1 MLPVGE
7 FAFNV
12 EITLNEILNT
22 PNDAS
27 VGYFLEVDLNYPV
40 HLHDDHRDFPLA
52 PTKEIVQDEWLGE
65 YQLEL
70 KEQHRLPSS
79 NVKKLLQT
87 LFDKKNYVLHYK
99 LLKLY
104 VSLGLIVAKV
114 HRVLQFKQA
123 NWLAPYITLNS
134 NKRQAASN
142 KFEENF
148 YKLMNNAV
156 YGKNCESKR
165 RRSKLTIARDA
176 DQVLSSILKFGFDRF
191 MIFGDNLAALSFRA
205 RKIYWNTP
213 TKIGATILDLAK
225 YQTYSFHYFTMR
237 AHFDCSLLYS
247 VTDSLLYKIRSTDFY
262 EELARKPASVL
273 SEFDFSNYPNDH
285 YLYSTKNKRVVLK
298 FKDEFAGD
306 FITEFVCLKPK
317 LYSILSKSKYSLSF
331 LMRVSS
337 IFKLQR
343 LLVGS

>member
-1 MLPVGE
+1 MQMDILPVGE

-40 HLHDDHRDFPLA
+40 NLHDDHRDFPLA
-52 PTKEIVQDEWLGE
+52 STKENVQEEWLGE

-79 NVKKLLQT
+79 KVKKLLQT

-114 HRVLQFKQA
+114 HHVLEFKQV
-123 NWLAPYITLNS
+123 NWLAPYISLNS

-148 YKLMNNAV
+148 YKLMKNAA

-165 RRSKLTIARDA
+165 RRRKLTIARDA
-176 DQVLSSILKFGFDRF
+176 DHVLNSISKFEFDRI
-191 MIFGDNLAALSFRA
+191 MIFGDNLAALSFHA
-205 RKIYWNTP
+205 RRI
-213 TKIGATILDLAK
+213 
-225 YQTYSFHYFTMR
+225 
-237 AHFDCSLLYS
+237 
-247 VTDSLLYKIRSTDFY
+247 
-262 EELARKPASVL
+262 
-273 SEFDFSNYPNDH
+273 
-285 YLYSTKNKRVVLK
+285 
-298 FKDEFAGD
+298 
-306 FITEFVCLKPK
+306 
-317 LYSILSKSKYSLSF
+317 
-331 LMRVSS
+331 
-337 IFKLQR
+337 
-343 LLVGS
+343 